1 MEVFMPRGYQVLRVD
16 KAAVLAG
23 MKEAKTV
30 EEFQRYQA
38 IHLRV
43 SENLEV
49 GIIARITGLAESTI
63 HNLHSR
69 CRSAGLE
76 AAKTKGKGGRY
87 HAHMTEAEEK
97 AFIAPFIAT
106 ARKGGIIE
114 VGGIHHALEQ
124 RLGKTLNRQVV
135 YNLLHRHGW
144 RKIAPRPKHPK
155 GDAKAQEA
163 FKKTGLRSSK
173 QQSKK
178 PTRQASR

>member
-1 MEVFMPRGYQVLRVD
+1 MSRGYQALKVVGT
-16 KAAVLAG
+16 AVLAA
-23 MKEAKTV
+23 MNEAKTV

-43 SENLEV
+43 NEDMDV
-49 GIIARITGLAESTI
+49 GRIARITGLAESTI

-69 CRSAGLE
+69 CRSKGLE
-76 AAKTKGKGGRY
+76 GVKTKRKGGRY

-114 VGGIHHALEQ
+114 VGGIHRALEQ
-124 RLGKTLNRQVV
+124 RLGKVLNRQVV

-144 RKIAPRPKHPK
+144 RKIAPRPKHPQ
-155 GDAKAQEA
+155 GDPTAQEA
-163 FKKTGLRSSK
+163 FKKTGLRSSRK
-173 QQSKK
+173 QSKK
-178 PTRQASR
+178 LKP